1 MNCEGIPLVGIPN
14 HLNWLTFA
22 REPYSSNDYPRVII
36 YINVRLSSFY
46 FSLQKDIINH
56 KDILLASYF
65 NDNIIFWIMNIYS
78 DSSYSTLK
86 YFKDTKMNI
95 TNLLIMTGNFNIR
108 DSIWNPSFPHHSVI
122 SDDLI
127 ILTDSYNLDLSIPT
141 HQVPTKYSNMTGKVN
156 LVIDLMF
163 LQSGLM
169 ELNNH
174 SIHPD
179 WQFSSDHAPL
189 TVIIPITE
197 ENIIS
202 SKFSITK
209 NSKEKESFINNVLY
223 AIKNINVDDLS
234 DSNKLKFV
242 TNTLASK
249 IKNTW
254 RANSKWVNIMRQSK
268 SWWNKE
274 CGLVLNNY
282 RTIQSLENWKT
293 FKSKVKTTK
302 QLFFNIKIQKIAN
315 KKREP

>member
-1 MNCEGIPLVGIPN
+1 
-14 HLNWLTFA
+14 
-22 REPYSSNDYPRVII
+22 
-36 YINVRLSSFY
+36 
-46 FSLQKDIINH
+46 
-56 KDILLASYF
+56 
-65 NDNIIFWIMNIYS
+65 MNIYS

-86 YFKDTKMNI
+86 YFKDTEVNI

-108 DSIWNPSFPHHSVI
+108 DSIWNPSFPHHLVI

-163 LQSGLM
+163 LRSGLM

-179 WQFSSDHAPL
+179 WQLFSDHASL
-189 TVIIPITE
+189 TVTIPITE

-202 SKFSITK
+202 SKFSIAK
-209 NSKEKESFINNVLY
+209 NSKEKESFINDVLY

-268 SWWNKE
+268 SWWNEE

-282 RTIQSLENWKT
+282 RTTQSLENWKT

-302 QLFFNIKIQKIAN
+302 QLFFNIKIQEIAN